1 MASQQQVK
9 TFVPQTPVQF
19 DSDLLSQLTT
29 TNESS
34 YARQQ
39 LSESYIQK
47 EVSKRLSQLQKS
59 KLQDLD
65 SNLNASLLKEA
76 TSKDATE
83 SVAAVNQRLS
93 ELQLN
98 LQKLNDSRVTKS
110 EELLSAEKQVT
121 SCFLNNKGKVLNCWD
136 EVETFKKLAAKQ

>member
-39 LSESYIQK
+39 LSETYIQK

-59 KLQDLD
+59 KLQNLD
-65 SNLNASLLKEA
+65 SNLNAALLKEA

-93 ELQLN
+93 ELQTK

-110 EELLSAEKQVT
+110 PELLSAEKEVT
-121 SCFLNNKGKVLNCWD
+121 SCLLSNKGKVLNCWD
-136 EVETFKKLAAKQ
+136 EVEAFKKLAAKQ